1 MGDKRLIVLFVEGE
15 TEEVFYKYLLDHW
28 RQIGGLSIIETK
40 IINLHGIGNYAKK
53 SVSKYKGEICRDYP
67 NCKHEIFLA
76 YDTDVFELAQKP
88 PVDWVKVEKEL
99 KTSGA
104 VSVTHLKAEKMIE
117 DWLIFDLDGICS
129 ALKIKKPGKLD
140 AISGHEKMKKLFKN
154 ANRVYQKG
162 FSMKDFIPKLS
173 MQKITTGVYTTLSCL
188 KDSLYPKE

>member
-1 MGDKRLIVLFVEGE
+1 
-15 TEEVFYKYLLDHW
+15 
-28 RQIGGLSIIETK
+28 
-40 IINLHGIGNYAKK
+40 
-53 SVSKYKGEICRDYP
+53 
-67 NCKHEIFLA
+67 
-76 YDTDVFELAQKP
+76 
-88 PVDWVKVEKEL
+88 
-99 KTSGA
+99 
-104 VSVTHLKAEKMIE
+104 MIE